1 MRSGMKSCPTPWR
14 PSRAGQ
20 SSGRDQQ
27 PRSNKYDYFAPA
39 QVTIFIP
46 PSLAFINRIGPIV
59 LIQVAVSE
67 QQSEFVYL
75 DTIEGEPGINK
86 EYEEIGHIIDI
97 IDNRSRPVS
106 RAARARRESGVTS
119 ASSVSGTRP
128 GSGLGTPLMGQVWR
142 ALHRQ
147 MTGTSARRQIR
158 QRRQRSSP
166 RGGLGTPRSGSG
178 QGLTLLSNSSSP
190 RSHKSES
197 SNKSGTE
204 INEIETSLARTD
216 EKVKTLSSMDNGN

>member
-1 MRSGMKSCPTPWR
+1 MITLH
-14 PSRAGQ
+14 
-20 SSGRDQQ
+20 
-27 PRSNKYDYFAPA
+27 FTPA

-46 PSLAFINRIGPIV
+46 PSLAFINKIGPIII
-59 LIQVAVSE
+59 IQVAVSE

-75 DTIEGEPGINK
+75 DTIDEEPGINK
-86 EYEEIGHIIDI
+86 EDGEIGHIID
-97 IDNRSRPVS
+97 NTSRPVS
-106 RAARARRESGVTS
+106 RAARARRESGVTT

-128 GSGLGTPLMGQVWR
+128 GSALGTPLVGQVWR

-147 MTGTSARRQIR
+147 MTGTSARRQSR
-158 QRRQRSSP
+158 QRRSP

-178 QGLTLLSNSSSP
+178 QGMTLLSNSSSP

-197 SNKSGTE
+197 KSETL
-204 INEIETSLARTD
+204 NEIETSLARTD

>member
-1 MRSGMKSCPTPWR
+1 MITLH
-14 PSRAGQ
+14 
-20 SSGRDQQ
+20 
-27 PRSNKYDYFAPA
+27 FTPA

-46 PSLAFINRIGPIV
+46 PSLAFINKIGPIII
-59 LIQVAVSE
+59 IQVAVSE

-75 DTIEGEPGINK
+75 DTIDEEPGINK
-86 EYEEIGHIIDI
+86 EDGEIGHIID
-97 IDNRSRPVS
+97 NTSRPVS
-106 RAARARRESGVTS
+106 RAARARRESGVTT

-128 GSGLGTPLMGQVWR
+128 GSALGTPLVGQVWR

-147 MTGTSARRQIR
+147 MTGTSARRQSR
-158 QRRQRSSP
+158 QRRSP

-178 QGLTLLSNSSSP
+178 QGMTLLLSNSSSP

-204 INEIETSLARTD
+204 INEIETSLARTY
-216 EKVKTLSSMDNGN
+216 ETVKTSSNLENEN